1 MKPIIING
9 KFLAERMQGIVR
21 YAREMVTALDGL
33 LKKEDRVWL
42 AVLKNAKDIP
52 DFTHIRVIRVG
63 SRKGLLWEQIELR
76 RFAAHRKNSIL
87 LNFCNISPF
96 FPGNSITTV
105 HDIMYC
111 VNPSHYTS
119 PRNRVSR
126 LWHMLQYRYLFR
138 HERMIL
144 TDSRFDFSD
153 AYILSTGCAGSA
165 MDNSVMGDVFVIT
178 SAVDYDLGH
187 HADPRDMEDDTAA
200 TWFHDADFDSAAVVH
215 LDSVLM
221 DRVYSLVKDI
231 PLETTERTRDFMSRA
246 FDGADWAVR
255 DPKVLRGTTVTG
267 DNYWKGRYGHA
278 NALLMTQTY
287 GCSDPYATT
296 EMEDIAI
303 ARTAKQL
310 GMLDRLIILRDS
322 VNMDTFML
330 GATPES
336 LWDPEHDNSDV
347 SNENSEEYIDIF
359 ATARENNFIV
369 GRTIIDAILEG
380 NL

>member
-1 MKPIIING
+1 MSLGKKLLIAIIAIVLLLPLTYTAFKIQGRTPAEKEPNFESEEKIPVKVLILP
-9 KFLAERMQGIVR
+9 KFEVD
-21 YAREMVTALDGL
+21 EMSGDFPGEAQLYYEHYLDGAEEYEAQNAAEGCTL
-33 LKKEDRVWL
+33 YLKDGVAL
-42 AVLKNAKDIP
+42 CVLGMGKVNA
-52 DFTHIRVIRVG
+52 
-63 SRKGLLWEQIELR
+63 
-76 RFAAHRKNSIL
+76 A
-87 LNFCNISPF
+87 LN
-96 FPGNSITTV
+96 T
-105 HDIMYC
+105 MA
-111 VNPSHYTS
+111 
-119 PRNRVSR
+119 
-126 LWHMLQYRYLFR
+126 
-138 HERMIL
+138 IL

-165 MDNSVMGDVFVIT
+165 MGSSVMGDVFVIT

-215 LDSVLM
+215 LDSDLM

-231 PLETTERTRDFMSRA
+231 PLETTERTRDFMTRA

-267 DNYWKGRYGHA
+267 DNYWKGQYDHA

-287 GCSDPYATT
+287 RCPDPYATT

-336 LWDPEHDNSDV
+336 LWDPAHDNSDV

-380 NL
+380 KF